1 METITKSE
9 WKALHR
15 DYKEIINGQRYIL
28 KGTAQGTTLVPVTV
42 IKDEEANNG

>member
-15 DYKEIINGQRYIL
+15 DYKSIIDKQKYIL
-28 KGTAQGTTLVPVTV
+28 KGTAQGTCLVPVTV
-42 IKDEEANNG
+42 VKDEEVKR

>member
-9 WKALHR
+9 WKALHK

-42 IKDEEANNG
+42 IKDKEAKK